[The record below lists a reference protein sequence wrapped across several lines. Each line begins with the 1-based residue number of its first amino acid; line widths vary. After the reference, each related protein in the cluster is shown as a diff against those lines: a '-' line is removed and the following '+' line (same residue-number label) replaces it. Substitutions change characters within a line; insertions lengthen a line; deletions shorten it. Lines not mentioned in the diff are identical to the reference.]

1 MVDPAPAPPWLESQR
16 QELEGGT
23 RTLSSLGVTRA
34 ALVKDLES
42 HEGDSYYLGT
52 PYVGGDHQ
60 SPNGDASYN
69 GRPSMNCGGFV
80 SYVLRK
86 AGLRAD
92 EAMRLIKLIPGQS
105 NLFGSGL
112 PYDLLAGASNYR
124 NLVKNAGL
132 EAYVYGSAE
141 SLLASGQ
148 AERGDIIFID
158 KGPGAKAGDDTHIG
172 FYWGPSADRAMW
184 HSNQPSNK
192 IGPITAL
199 TADPIFILIKI
210 E

>member
-1 MVDPAPAPPWLESQR
+1 MTRRPLPLGWSRSARNWK
-16 QELEGGT
+16 GGT
-23 RTLSSLGVTRA
+23 RTLSSLGATRA
-34 ALVKDLES
+34 ALVKELES

-52 PYVGGDHQ
+52 LYVGGDHQ

-124 NLVKNAGL
+124 NLIKNGGL
-132 EAYVYGSAE
+132 EAYVFSSPFKLISSGKAE
-141 SLLASGQ
+141 K
-148 AERGDIIFID
+148 GDILFID
-158 KGPGAKAGDDTHIG
+158 KGPNAKPGEDTHIG
-172 FYWGPSADRAMW
+172 FYWEDSLFRTMW
-184 HSNQPSNK
+184 QSGEYGNS
-192 IGPITAL
+192 IGMIVEAT
-199 TADPIFILIKI
+199 TDPVYIIIKI
-210 E
+210 D

>member
-1 MVDPAPAPPWLESQR
+1 MTRRPLPPGWSRSARSWKGGPAPCPAWASP
-16 QELEGGT
+16 
-23 RTLSSLGVTRA
+23 RA